1 MAASRHEVLGVG
13 SEVRDLETSGPL
25 SKSCGVSNLFAAC
38 SRLASH
44 EMAARSHDV
53 FVRGELF
60 GSLNRRLKPGFCAE
74 LVLWR
79 ADKFGTLTCVNQAVM
94 NVLLCSVSAN
104 AELHRRFSYVV
115 GSNLAWRRAGM
126 MYSECGLR

>member
-1 MAASRHEVLGVG
+1 MAASRCDVFGVC
-13 SEVRDLETSGPL
+13 SEVSHLETSDPL
-25 SKSCGVSNLFAAC
+25 SKCCDVLDSFVAC

-44 EMAARSHDV
+44 EVAACRHDV
-53 FVRGELF
+53 FVRGERF

-79 ADKFGTLTCVNQAVM
+79 ADKFVTLTCVNQAVV

-115 GSNLAWRRAGM
+115 GSNLTWRRAGM
-126 MYSECGLR
+126 MHLECALR